1 MAWVMWV
8 TGLGRSVV
16 QKHRVEALLLLLLL
30 FLRLLFCLCVTQD
43 EVVIYPAQV
52 IDPDMYKLSVQLFR
66 HDRDR
71 RPSTT
76 QQPPVVT
83 LPTTAVH

>member
-1 MAWVMWV
+1 MASVMWV

-16 QKHRVEALLLLLLL
+16 QKHRVEALLLLL
-30 FLRLLFCLCVTQD
+30 LRLLFCLCVTQD